1 MSLHPDANSLKEK
14 VINLLNVCYSNTK
27 LATKQDFAL
36 AVGTNYLQL
45 YRWMEGK
52 TIPRKE
58 ALKKICEVCD
68 IDFMTFMALEDY
80 DTNPHKLLTL
90 TNLDHLYNK
99 SEHEKDR
106 VSSELI
112 LGFASICVHSQLK
125 HLGVTLTVTSIG
137 DPNDILPLTR
147 GQIDFKDSRLQD
159 LHIVIYGGTTNLFI
173 RCFSDINDKDIH
185 NSKVT
190 IVDVNRLSILIT
202 ENYLK

>member
-1 MSLHPDANSLKEK
+1 MSLNVSAESLKEK

-27 LATKQDFAL
+27 LATKQDFAA

-68 IDFMTFMALEDY
+68 VDFMTFMALEDY
-80 DTNPHKLLTL
+80 DTSPHKLLTL
-90 TNLDHLYNK
+90 TNLDHLYAK
-99 SEHEKDR
+99 SEMEGDR
-106 VSSELI
+106 SGSELLI
-112 LGFASICVHSQLK
+112 GFAAIAVHNQLR
-125 HLGVTLTVTSIG
+125 HLGVTLTVTAIG
-137 DPNDILPLTR
+137 SSDDVLPLTR
-147 GQIDFKDSRLQD
+147 GQIDFKDPRLHD

-173 RCFSDINDKDIH
+173 RCYSDINERDIH